1 MSEDGHPSVMLGF
14 IFALAMVAA
23 ATGLGALIDPWLPTA
38 NISVAYLVAVLVV
51 AMRSGLRPS
60 ILASVLS
67 FLAFNFFFTEP
78 RWTLAITDTHNLL
91 TVFFFLIA
99 AVIVS
104 NMASRLRSQIEET
117 RESVRRTAN
126 LYDFASKVTAAVSRD
141 DVLWAVVHHVAATIR
156 GHSIV
161 LLPNHTSLVIAASY
175 PPEDQLDEKSFE
187 AAQLCWQERKT
198 AGRGTNLASG
208 AFWLFLPM
216 QTAHAPIGVM
226 GVQMSQDPDQPS
238 KSKMQLLAALADQ
251 GAVAIE
257 RTKLVGD
264 IEAARISTERERLR
278 AALMSS
284 LSHDLRTPLSS
295 IFGAASSLISD
306 EAKLSPEDRR
316 DLAQTVQDEA
326 ERLNRFVQNLLD
338 MTKLGVGALQPRID
352 WADFRDIAGA
362 AVKRTRCLSVAHPI
376 EIDIDPSL
384 SLLCVDAV
392 LLEQAFFNLLDNAF
406 KYAPENTP
414 IKIWARQKSDHIAIE
429 VVDQGPGIPWDDRE
443 KIFDMFFRVSQADS
457 QAAGT
462 GLGLAI
468 CRGIIEAHGGTIRAE
483 NGLNGAGTS
492 IVILLPLPPISD
504 QPAQYSEG
512 EA

>member
-14 IFALAMVAA
+14 VFALAMVAA
-23 ATGLGALIDPWLPTA
+23 ATGFGALIDPWLPTA
-38 NISVAYLVAVLVV
+38 NISVAYLMAVLIV
-51 AMRSGLRPS
+51 AMRSGLRPA
-60 ILASVLS
+60 ILASILS

-104 NMASRLRSQIEET
+104 NMASRLRSQINET
-117 RESVRRTAN
+117 RESARRTAN
-126 LYDFASKVTAAVSRD
+126 LYEFASRVTAAVSRD

-161 LLPNHTSLVIAASY
+161 LLPSHTSLAIAASY
-175 PPEDQLDEKSFE
+175 PPEDKLDEKSLE
-187 AAQLCWQERKT
+187 AAQLCWQKRET
-198 AGRGTNLASG
+198 AGRGTDRVSG

-216 QTAHAPIGVM
+216 QTAHEPIGVL
-226 GVQMSQDPDQPS
+226 GVQISEDPDQPS
-238 KSKMQLLAALADQ
+238 KRAMQLLATLADQ

-257 RTKLVGD
+257 RTKLVAD
-264 IEAARISTERERLR
+264 IEAARVSTEREKLR

-295 IFGAASSLISD
+295 IVGAASSLIND
-306 EAKLSPEDRR
+306 EAKLSPENRR

-338 MTKLGVGALQPRID
+338 MTKLGGGALKPRID
-352 WADFRDIAGA
+352 WADFRDIVGA
-362 AVKRTRCLSVAHPI
+362 AIKRAKCLSGVHPI

-406 KYAPENTP
+406 KYAPENTS
-414 IKIWARQKSDHIAIE
+414 IKIWARRKSDHIAIE
-429 VVDQGPGIPWDDRE
+429 VVDQGPGIPWQDRE
-443 KIFDMFFRVSQADS
+443 KVFDMFFRVSQADS
-457 QAAGT
+457 QTAGT

-483 NGLNGAGTS
+483 NGLNGVGAS
-492 IVILLPLPPISD
+492 IVIRLPLPSISD
-504 QPAQYSEG
+504 PPSQFSEG
-512 EA
+512 DA